1 MKHLGIPQLFRE
13 NVVAFCHMRGP
24 GGCHGF
30 CVLCRLLLA
39 KGHVE
44 KGIRREEAS
53 LDVTRSPTHGE
64 SNLDPALQS
73 RRTRREPW
81 CLVPDLCRF
90 GKHRLC
96 QKLEQDG
103 FHDRQRTLRSP
114 WFPLATPGA
123 AGRGPVRTPNRACA
137 SRPSRRPPA
146 QPRSLPVAVATGSRG
161 GGAAP
166 RRLLFLPLPV
176 PRGHVAMATELLS
189 SAASRPGW
197 RA

>member
-96 QKLEQDG
+96 QKLEQGG

-123 AGRGPVRTPNRACA
+123 RTPNRACA

-146 QPRSLPVAVATGSRG
+146 QPRSFPVAVATGSRG

>member
-1 MKHLGIPQLFRE
+1 MARATWIRLCCHSEHVE
-13 NVVAFCHMRGP
+13 NP
-24 GGCHGF
+24 GAH
-30 CVLCRLLLA
+30 VPALCRL
-39 KGHVE
+39 
-44 KGIRREEAS
+44 
-53 LDVTRSPTHGE
+53 
-64 SNLDPALQS
+64 
-73 RRTRREPW
+73 
-81 CLVPDLCRF
+81 

-96 QKLEQDG
+96 QKLEQG
-103 FHDRQRTLRSP
+103 CLHDRQRTLGSP

-123 AGRGPVRTPNRACA
+123 AGQGPARTPNRACA